1 MVDGSKERLEQ
12 SLKGDIPEGYE
23 LTYYERKGLEH
34 KKPLL
39 LEKEV
44 LLNNEMVKEAAIGA
58 SIPQRVFIRI
68 TLTPE
73 GKTLFAE
80 VTGKNVGRRL
90 AVVLD
95 GKVLCAP
102 SIRTKISAGEGVIEG
117 EFTLEDARDLTAIF
131 QSPNLPV
138 PVRIVGRKER
148 KVLGTVRTSAA
159 GLYDQA
165 NMLYRRRE
173 YKDAVKGFEKLLQQ
187 YPKNEKVPTAL
198 RLLGTTYY
206 QQGQYQMCLETLQ
219 ELISQSPEQEESDE
233 AQRTI
238 YSCYVAMERYDNAL
252 SWANEIVESYE
263 ERELPPGFGQSSLLA
278 AKYVIGLVDNN
289 GDYSGKPL
297 ALFWKAE
304 TYTLR
309 KQREKAEETYREIL
323 TKYPNSK
330 IVDNVQMRI
339 MSLRMARV
347 HRKRWERK
355 ELTDEE
361 SKELKKEYLKVAEEF
376 KGIIEKY
383 PEGDAAPTGYF
394 SLAGIYKMIGESED
408 ASSAYNTIIQKFPES
423 PWADAAK
430 ESLGRIRARPAR

>member
-1 MVDGSKERLEQ
+1 M
-12 SLKGDIPEGYE
+12 
-23 LTYYERKGLEH
+23 
-34 KKPLL
+34 
-39 LEKEV
+39 
-44 LLNNEMVKEAAIGA
+44 
-58 SIPQRVFIRI
+58 
-68 TLTPE
+68 TLTPR
-73 GKTLFAE
+73 GKVLFAE

-95 GKVLCAP
+95 GKVLTAP
-102 SIRTKISAGEGVIEG
+102 RIMDKIAGGEGQIAVRLTPQE
-117 EFTLEDARDLTAIF
+117 ARDVAAIV
-131 QSPNLPV
+131 QNDNLPV
-138 PVRIVGRKER
+138 PVRIVDRKE
-148 KVLGTVRTSAA
+148 KKLLGTVRTSAA
-159 GLYDQA
+159 GLYNEAD
-165 NMLYRRRE
+165 MLYRKME
-173 YKDAVKGFEKLLQQ
+173 YSNAIKGFEKLLEQ
-187 YPKNEKVPTAL
+187 YPKNEKVPEAL
-198 RLLGTTYY
+198 FSMAWCYVRLDNSLKAMGVYKNLISGYPQHEKYPAAVRLLGITYY
-206 QQGQYQMCLETLQ
+206 WQGQYQMCLETLQ

-263 ERELPPGFGQSSLLA
+263 ERELPPGFAQSSLLT

-304 TYTLR
+304 SYTLR
-309 KQREKAEETYREIL
+309 KQPEKAEETYRAIL

-355 ELTDEE
+355 EPTEEE

-394 SLAGIYKMIGESED
+394 SMASIYEMIGKPQEAEN
-408 ASSAYNTIIQKFPES
+408 AYNAVIQRFPES
-423 PWADAAK
+423 PWADAAR
-430 ESLGRIRARPAR
+430 ETLRRRRARPVR